1 MSFKPRFSAAT
12 LFISGAL
19 ALCAACEPLVTPT
32 PPADTAAPP
41 TAAPTAAANP
51 TPTDCPTAWSWATG
65 PGSPDFDE
73 VLARSL
79 TEGGLTVRSV
89 ASSAFGENNLCNGL
103 FHAMALDIT
112 VELSVAD
119 VPGEDALAET
129 STMIVKQAQ
138 DALPISGVPN
148 LGRATVRF
156 VAPEATWE
164 CITTSGGA
172 ECRAA
177 P

>member
-1 MSFKPRFSAAT
+1 MSFKHRFPALLILGFALVLCSACDPVAT
-12 LFISGAL
+12 PAS
-19 ALCAACEPLVTPT
+19 PTPT
-32 PPADTAAPP
+32 PTAVAS
-41 TAAPTAAANP
+41 P

-65 PGSPDFDE
+65 PGSPNFDAS
-73 VLARSL
+73 LTRSL
-79 TEGGLTVRSV
+79 TDAGLTVRS
-89 ASSAFGENNLCNGL
+89 AFSSAFGENNLCNGL

-148 LGRATVRF
+148 LGRVTVRF

-164 CITTSGGA
+164 CITTSGGT